1 MERPGTLGC
10 CLPLLPFYEARWLSV
25 TLIIAGMESVTA
37 AQLSLIGLLQIICLL
52 FLVGLV
58 HKLRNPSALVYIH
71 CGRLAIWGLALGDAI
86 TLMFF
91 TAKGP
96 KHGWLHLSLRL

>member
-1 MERPGTLGC
+1 ME
-10 CLPLLPFYEARWLSV
+10 A
-25 TLIIAGMESVTA
+25 VTA
-37 AQLSLIGLLQIICLL
+37 VQLFLIGLLQIICLL
-52 FLVGLV
+52 FLVALV
-58 HKLRNPSALVYIH
+58 HKLRNPSTLIYFH

-96 KHGWLHLSLRL
+96 EHG